1 MTTFARTDR
10 SLLGR
15 WWWTVDRWTLAALVI
30 LMLCGVILIM
40 AASPPVADRIG
51 ADSFYF
57 VRRQFIFLPIALAV
71 LMAVSLLSPRGV
83 RRLAVIVFGISVVL
97 LALTLFIGADIK
109 GSRRWIS
116 LPGFSLQAS
125 EFVKPA
131 FAVVVAWMFAEQRT
145 RPGFPGDLV
154 ALCLFIMVVS
164 LIVLQPDFGMA
175 ATVTAIWGGQFF
187 LAGMPLILVAGVAG
201 IVVVGLIAGYTFLP
215 HVADRIDRFLDPASG
230 DSFQVNTALRAFE
243 SGGVFGRGPGEGVV
257 KDVLPDAHS
266 DFIFAVAG
274 EEFGL
279 LVCLLIVAL
288 FAFVALR
295 GLIRL
300 MAEKDLFVLLAVA
313 GLLIQFGAQAVVN
326 MGVTLRLVP
335 STGMTLPF
343 MSYGGS
349 SLVAIAIAMGMVLA
363 LTRRRPEHGRPS

>member
-30 LMLCGVILIM
+30 LMLCGVVLIM

-51 ADSFYF
+51 ADSFFF
-57 VRRQFIFLPIALAV
+57 VRRQFVFIPMALAV
-71 LMAVSLLSPRGV
+71 VVAVSLLSPRGV
-83 RRLAVIVFGISVVL
+83 RRLAVILFVLSVVL
-97 LALTLFIGADIK
+97 LVLTPILGAEIK
-109 GSRRWIS
+109 GARRWIA

-125 EFVKPA
+125 EFIKPA

-145 RPGFPGDLV
+145 RPDFPGVPIAIFLFALV
-154 ALCLFIMVVS
+154 VGL
-164 LIVLQPDFGMA
+164 LILQPDFGMA

-187 LAGMPLILVAGVAG
+187 LAGIPLVLVAGIGVATVVGVVAG
-201 IVVVGLIAGYTFLP
+201 YSFLP
-215 HVADRIDRFLDPASG
+215 HVAERIDRFVDPSSG
-230 DSFQVNTALRAFE
+230 DSFQVTTAIRAFE
-243 SGGVFGRGPGEGVV
+243 SGGIFGRGPGEGIV
-257 KDVLPDAHS
+257 KDILPDAHS

-279 LVCLLIVAL
+279 IVCLFLVAL
-288 FAFVALR
+288 FAFIALR
-295 GLIRL
+295 GLVRL
-300 MAEKDLFVLLAVA
+300 MGEKDLFVLLSVS

-343 MSYGGS
+343 VSYGGS
-349 SLVAIAIAMGMVLA
+349 SMLAIALAMGMVLA

>member
-30 LMLCGVILIM
+30 LMLCGVVLIM

-51 ADSFYF
+51 ADSFFF
-57 VRRQFIFLPIALAV
+57 VRRQFVFIPMALAV
-71 LMAVSLLSPRGV
+71 VCAVSLLSPRGV
-83 RRLAVIVFGISVVL
+83 RRLAVILFVLSVVL
-97 LALTLFIGADIK
+97 LVLTPILGAEIK
-109 GSRRWIS
+109 GARRWIA

-125 EFVKPA
+125 EFIKPA

-145 RPGFPGDLV
+145 RPGFPGVPIAIFLFALV
-154 ALCLFIMVVS
+154 VGL
-164 LIVLQPDFGMA
+164 LILQPDFGMA

-187 LAGMPLILVAGVAG
+187 LAGIPLVLVAGIGVATVVGVVAG
-201 IVVVGLIAGYTFLP
+201 YSFLP
-215 HVADRIDRFLDPASG
+215 HVAERIDRFVDPSSG
-230 DSFQVNTALRAFE
+230 DSFQVTTAIRAFE
-243 SGGVFGRGPGEGVV
+243 SGGIFGRGPGEGIV
-257 KDVLPDAHS
+257 KDILPDAHS

-279 LVCLLIVAL
+279 IVCLFLVAL
-288 FAFVALR
+288 FAFIALR
-295 GLIRL
+295 GLVRL
-300 MAEKDLFVLLAVA
+300 MGEKDLFVLLSVS

-343 MSYGGS
+343 VSYGGS
-349 SLVAIAIAMGMVLA
+349 SMLAIALAMGMVLA